1 MEAREALE
9 LLKLSHDIVSGNA
22 LEEAEF
28 YRYAELVARTT
39 KSAAKV
45 GGLFIGSTILTAGG
59 TTAAA
64 GYLTMGEA
72 ASVIV
77 SGVDVVLD
85 VSSTASNI
93 YIGEDGR
100 VTMAIQEAQ
109 DAFAPVSA
117 IFGLSDFKGGGD
129 LASQIYFLGES
140 AIDYEYDGKIL
151 GINVTDDPSAR
162 EITYFRVPLE
172 NGKFP
177 SDLENSDI
185 LARMILQGNR
195 DLAGS
200 IYEDILYNL
209 KKRYI
214 F

>member
-109 DAFAPVSA
+109 DAFAPPVSA

-151 GINVTDDPSAR
+151 GINVTERPFSKG
-162 EITYFRVPLE
+162 
-172 NGKFP
+172 N
-177 SDLENSDI
+177 NI
-185 LARMILQGNR
+185 L
-195 DLAGS
+195 
-200 IYEDILYNL
+200 
-209 KKRYI
+209 
-214 F
+214 